1 MTVYKMLTP
10 KLRREIT
17 EDLNLL
23 LAEVSTCERN
33 VLTEMQYESISALKT
48 LINQLPDGYPMPFNG
63 GKNES

>member
-33 VLTEMQYESISALKT
+33 ILTEMQYESISALKT

>member
-10 KLRREIT
+10 KLRGEIT

-23 LAEVSTCERN
+23 LAEVNTCERN
-33 VLTEMQYESISALKT
+33 ILTEMQYESISALKT

-63 GKNES
+63 GKEE

>member
-10 KLRREIT
+10 KLRGEIT

-33 VLTEMQYESISALKT
+33 ILTEMQYESISALKT

-63 GKNES
+63 GEK

>member
-10 KLRREIT
+10 KLRGEIT

-23 LAEVSTCERN
+23 LAEVNTCERN
-33 VLTEMQYESISALKT
+33 ILTEMQYESVSALKT

-63 GKNES
+63 GKEE

>member
-33 VLTEMQYESISALKT
+33 ILTEMQYESISALKT
-48 LINQLPDGYPMPFNG
+48 LINQLPDGYPMPFSG
-63 GKNES
+63 GKEG

>member
-1 MTVYKMLTP
+1 MTVYKILTP

-33 VLTEMQYESISALKT
+33 ILTEMQYESISALKT
-48 LINQLPDGYPMPFNG
+48 LINQLPDGYPMPFNEG
-63 GKNES
+63 EK